1 MYPKNVVY
9 SSHHEKMPMKMAE
22 VVPKPDYVNLQ
33 FFPIES
39 TSMFDFSATLFS
51 EIPRTTF
58 DGKVDE
64 IESIK
69 QTFADFLKKVIQT
82 SRSQDQDERYS

>member
-1 MYPKNVVY
+1 
-9 SSHHEKMPMKMAE
+9 
-22 VVPKPDYVNLQ
+22 
-33 FFPIES
+33 
-39 TSMFDFSATLFS
+39 MFDFSATLFS
-51 EIPRTTF
+51 EMPRTTF